1 MVNGLTLSDLKEY
14 DHVCEGC
21 ALGKSHRLPIP
32 GVSETKYEKMGLLA
46 VDLTGPM
53 AVVSWSGMLYA
64 LIVVEASS
72 RYIVCRLLEMKR
84 EVATALK
91 EVIALLERQSGTKTK
106 KIRTD
111 NGGEFVNPTINELC
125 RRNGIVHET
134 TTPYTPE
141 QNGIAEHTIAT
152 CFEMVRCMLHS
163 SKMDSQYWGEAL
175 MYTVHI
181 RNLSPMSA
189 LPSIVPY
196 EAWTG
201 RKPDVSHL

>member
-1 MVNGLTLSDLKEY
+1 MVNGLTLSDPKEY

-32 GVSETKYEKMGLLA
+32 GVSETKYKKMGLLT
-46 VDLTGPM
+46 VDLTGLM
-53 AVVSWSGMLYA
+53 AVMSWSSMLYA
-64 LIVVEASS
+64 LIIVEASS
-72 RYIVCRLLEMKR
+72 RYIVCRLLETKQ
-84 EVATALK
+84 EAATALK
-91 EVIALLERQSGTKTK
+91 EVITLLEWQSGMKTK
-106 KIRTD
+106 KIHTD
-111 NGGEFVNPTINELC
+111 NGSEFVNPTSNN

-134 TTPYTPE
+134 TTLYMPE
-141 QNGIAEHTIAT
+141 QNGIAECTIAT

-189 LPSIVPY
+189 LPNVVPY

-201 RKPDVSHL
+201 QKLDVSHL